1 MSSEE
6 NKAAVRRYFEEGL
19 NQGNLAL
26 ADELNAPNW
35 VYHDPDAP
43 DVRTLQDYNQ
53 WFTQIRS
60 AYPDFH
66 VTIEDLV
73 AEGDKVVVRYLWRGT
88 HTGNFVTPT
97 MHIPATGKQVTAT
110 GMSVVRFA
118 GGKGV
123 EVWNQT
129 DSLGLFQQLGL
140 IPAPGQAS

>member
-1 MSSEE
+1 MSTEE
-6 NKAAVRRYFEEGL
+6 NKATVRRYFEEAL

-26 ADELNAPNW
+26 ANELNAPNW
-35 VYHDPDAP
+35 VYHDPAVP
-43 DVRTLQDYNQ
+43 DVRTIEDYAQ

-66 VTIEDLV
+66 VAIEDLV
-73 AEGDKVVVRYLWRGT
+73 AEGDQVVVRYTWRGT
-88 HTGNFVTPT
+88 NTGNFVTPA
-97 MHIPATGKQVTAT
+97 MQIPATGKQVAVT
-110 GMSVVRFA
+110 GMSIVRFA

-140 IPAPGQAS
+140 IPAMG